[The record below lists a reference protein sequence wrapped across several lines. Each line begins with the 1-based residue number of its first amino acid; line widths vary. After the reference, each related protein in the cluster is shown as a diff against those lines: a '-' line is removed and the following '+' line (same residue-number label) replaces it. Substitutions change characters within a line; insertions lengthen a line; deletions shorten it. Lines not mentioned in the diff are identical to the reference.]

1 MAIQVEVW
9 GDYACFT
16 RPEMKTER
24 VSYDVMTPSAAR
36 GLLESIYW
44 HPGLRWV
51 IDRIHVCAPIR
62 FTNIRRNE
70 VKDVI
75 SARRAKTVM
84 EKGQGELYLAA
95 SESIQQRAAMV
106 LRDVHYV
113 IDAHFDMT
121 DAAAPG
127 DNPGKFQD
135 IIKRRLEKGQCYS
148 MPYFGTREFPAQFRR
163 CTELPPCPDE
173 LKGTRDLGWVLWDLD
188 YRDPAN
194 ITPKFFRASLV
205 DGVMTVPPPNS
216 GDIGQGCAGRAVQRR
231 GAGVVQRAGV
241 LLLRARAE
249 LQRPGRKIRGL
260 CLHRCAEPSACGQRP
275 CPAHR

>member
-9 GDYACFT
+9 GDYALFS
-16 RPEMKTER
+16 RPEFKTER
-24 VSYDVMTPSAAR
+24 VSYDCMTPSAAR

-75 SARRAKTVM
+75 SAWKVKAVM

-95 SESIQQRAAMV
+95 PESIQQRAAMV
-106 LRDVHYV
+106 LTNVRYV
-113 IDAHFDMT
+113 IDAHFVMT
-121 DAAAPG
+121 DNAAPG

-135 IIKRRLEKGQCYS
+135 IIKRRLERGQFYS
-148 MPYFGTREFPAQFRR
+148 MPYFGTREFPAHFRR
-163 CTELPPCPDE
+163 CETLPPCPEE
-173 LKGTRDLGWVLWDLD
+173 LKGTRDLGWMLWDMD
-188 YRDPAN
+188 YRDPEN

-205 DGVMTVPPPNS
+205 DGVMTVPPPDS
-216 GDIGQGCAGRAVQRR
+216 REVR
-231 GAGVVQRAGV
+231 G
-241 LLLRARAE
+241 
-249 LQRPGRKIRGL
+249 
-260 CLHRCAEPSACGQRP
+260 
-275 CPAHR
+275 

>member
-1 MAIQVEVW
+1 MPIQVEVW

-51 IDRIHVCAPIR
+51 IECIHVCSPIR

-75 SARRAKTVM
+75 SARAVKSVM
-84 EKGQGELYLAA
+84 EKGKGIDELYLATT
-95 SESIQQRAAMV
+95 ESIQQRAAMV
-106 LRDVHYV
+106 LKDVHYV

-121 DAAAPG
+121 DKAAPS

-135 IIKRRLEKGQCYS
+135 IIKRRLERGQCYS
-148 MPYFGTREFPAQFRR
+148 MPYFGTREFAAHFAR
-163 CTELPPCPDE
+163 CTELPPCPEE
-173 LKGTRDLGWVLWDLD
+173 LLGERDLGWMLWDMD
-188 YRDPAN
+188 YTDPQD
-194 ITPKFFRASLV
+194 IKPKFFRAKLV
-205 DGVMTVPPPNS
+205 DGAMDVPPPES
-216 GDIGQGCAGRAVQRR
+216 GEV
-231 GAGVVQRAGV
+231 
-241 LLLRARAE
+241 
-249 LQRPGRKIRGL
+249 KM
-260 CLHRCAEPSACGQRP
+260 
-275 CPAHR
+275 